1 MKIGISIL
9 GIVAGPKLSMGKI
22 GLAAALL
29 TTILSGCSSVIR
41 NSEDFY
47 KDRPPRRINWRE
59 YLTD

>member
-1 MKIGISIL
+1 MRKIRFSLALVIL
-9 GIVAGPKLSMGKI
+9 FLS
-22 GLAAALL
+22 A
-29 TTILSGCSSVIR
+29 CSSVIR

>member
-9 GIVAGPKLSMGKI
+9 GIVAGPKPSMKKI
-22 GLAAALL
+22 GLSVVLL

-47 KDRPPRRINWRE
+47 KDTQPRRINWRE

>member
-9 GIVAGPKLSMGKI
+9 EIVAGPKLSMGKI
-22 GLAAALL
+22 GLSVVLL
-29 TTILSGCSSVIR
+29 TTILSGCSSLIR

-47 KDRPPRRINWRE
+47 KERPPRRINWRE